1 MTPNLKQIHLGGSR
15 FLLGDG
21 YLLGDLFAFFVA
33 VQRGKE
39 ISQEIS
45 GTGSHHRRIRTSIN
59 YKRLENPN
67 SFRQGL
73 SKVIIGK
80 SRGEASLMEIEKDS
94 WLINC
99 LEKKKVFC

>member
-1 MTPNLKQIHLGGSR
+1 MTPNLKQIHLGREPVPDFSWEM
-15 FLLGDG
+15 DISWEIS
-21 YLLGDLFAFFVA
+21 AFFVA

-45 GTGSHHRRIRTSIN
+45 GPGSHHRRIRTSIN

-80 SRGEASLMEIEKDS
+80 SRGEASLMEQDTIENVKRFQVI
-94 WLINC
+94 L
-99 LEKKKVFC
+99 